1 MQKKDKWH
9 LHTLKLLGSM
19 SFSVLLGLNVVLFR
33 GKRQGMERPVDG
45 HSRGKWKGGGRGRA
59 WLLSRGEN
67 WKHSYSICYFCYTEA
82 VLVFEISLIFF
93 FFALVPQQTGIHFIQ
108 YKMNCNTHDFV
119 DLYPLNHIWY
129 SCLLITLGTAE
140 LCIMPVISNI
150 ITLSLTGKLLSQ
162 KPPEQHRKTF

>member
-1 MQKKDKWH
+1 MQRKDKWH

-93 FFALVPQQTGIHFIQ
+93 FLHWCHNKLAFISFNIKWTVIHTILSIYIHWIIF
-108 YKMNCNTHDFV
+108 NTPV
-119 DLYPLNHIWY
+119 YGQLWEPLNY
-129 SCLLITLGTAE
+129 VSCLWSVT
-140 LCIMPVISNI
+140 S
-150 ITLSLTGKLLSQ
+150 S
-162 KPPEQHRKTF
+162 HYH